1 MKYFKIYLLF
11 SFLTVSMSVNA
22 YIGPGLGLGT
32 IATVLGIF
40 FGLCL
45 MLIGIIWYPLKKLYK
60 RLRK

>member
-1 MKYFKIYLLF
+1 
-11 SFLTVSMSVNA
+11 MSVNA

-40 FGLCL
+40 FGLFL